1 MAAAT
6 FPRTVTPP
14 LVRKDAT
21 IDVGNITT
29 VTCLD
34 VTATVNGLQK
44 GIPVHVWAESLTAN
58 VALSN
63 AHCSAANTL
72 KFRLCNVTGSDIN
85 PASQT
90 FRVVQG

>member
-1 MAAAT
+1 MS
-6 FPRTVTPP
+6 FPRTVTAPT
-14 LVRKDAT
+14 VRKDAT
-21 IDVGNITT
+21 IDPGNITT

-34 VTATVNGLQK
+34 VTATVNGLTK
-44 GIPVHVWAESLTAN
+44 GVPVAVWAESLTAN
-58 VALSN
+58 VGISN
-63 AHCSAANTL
+63 AHCSASNTL